1 MCFVYCFV
9 NLKKLKKCFFLTE
22 KVVHIPIHSCKYCRT
37 IYIPKQLY
45 IQVVVKFLRK
55 SGVLQGSW
63 VKDED
68 MGLVALEISLLAR
81 LSHPNIVMVRES
93 V

>member
-1 MCFVYCFV
+1 M
-9 NLKKLKKCFFLTE
+9 
-22 KVVHIPIHSCKYCRT
+22 

-55 SGVLQGSW
+55 SGVLKGSW
-63 VKDED
+63 VKDDD

-93 V
+93 VWSSKTYPDHFEGIESQYKS